1 MSTDINCYEFCGKVR
16 LSPDN
21 AFWAEKYAMAFLNV
35 FYSEIPDGII
45 EKFLTL
51 YYFFELRK
59 SFFINISS
67 PSMSHEKKHISL
79 KSLGQGLDLN
89 EKDISLLTFLS
100 DRGDILKLGPICK
113 QIAKISANRRDEV
126 FCEVFT
132 SDPLD
137 SQERKSIMN
146 FLEKSLEKKPI
157 VSFHREESLLSGI
170 RIESDSFLYEK
181 SVKSRFR
188 QALVTLRSMIQ

>member
-1 MSTDINCYEFCGKVR
+1 MSNNLNFDQFSGKVR

-21 AFWAEKYAMAFLNV
+21 AFWSEKYAKAFLNV
-35 FYSEIPDGII
+35 FYPEPTDQII

-51 YYFFELRK
+51 FYFFELRK

-67 PSMSHEKKHISL
+67 PSMPHEKKHLAL
-79 KSLGQGLDLN
+79 KSLAEELNLNDKDL
-89 EKDISLLTFLS
+89 SLLIFLS

-113 QIAKISANRRDEV
+113 QIAKIAANRSSKV

-132 SDPLD
+132 SYLLD
-137 SQERKSIMN
+137 TEKRKFVIN
-146 FLEKSLEKKPI
+146 FLEKSLDKQPI
-157 VSFHREESLLSGI
+157 VSFHRDESLLSGI